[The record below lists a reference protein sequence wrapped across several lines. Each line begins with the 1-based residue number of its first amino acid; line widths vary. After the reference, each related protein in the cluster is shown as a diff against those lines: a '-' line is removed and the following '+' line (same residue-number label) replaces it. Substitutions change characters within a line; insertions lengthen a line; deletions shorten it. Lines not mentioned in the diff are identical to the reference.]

1 MGSHPGGDSDK
12 HSATG
17 SNSQHPP
24 TPRICP
30 GCSKASKTPPRG
42 PPAPS
47 NPQNLP
53 CLHKDIQSCPK
64 IPPRGR
70 PAPSNP
76 QDLPCLHKGIQNT
89 SMGTSSPSNPQDHPQ
104 LFGGSK
110 TPPWGPPAPSNPQ
123 HLSCLHKG
131 IQNTSIGT
139 PSPLQDLPQL
149 FRGSKT
155 PPRGP
160 PALSCGILSLP
171 SPSTNRSAPFLGKI
185 PAAIP
190 ARSPGTRIPAHV
202 HTRTPSRDS
211 CSGTIPSASRTRFSP
226 PFHDP
231 RSPFSLW
238 LPGVLPRPLP
248 EPAGWQRCRAVING
262 AALPIPGAASRAL
275 ASTVLFIYF
284 T

>member
-53 CLHKDIQSCPK
+53 CLHKDIQSCSK

-110 TPPWGPPAPSNPQ
+110 TPPWGPPAPSNSQ

-139 PSPLQDLPQL
+139 PSPPPGSSPAVQGLQN
-149 FRGSKT
+149 T
-155 PPRGP
+155 
-160 PALSCGILSLP
+160 
-171 SPSTNRSAPFLGKI
+171 ST
-185 PAAIP
+185 
-190 ARSPGTRIPAHV
+190 GTSS
-202 HTRTPSRDS
+202 TE
-211 CSGTIPSASRTRFSP
+211 
-226 PFHDP
+226 
-231 RSPFSLW
+231 LW
-238 LPGVLPRPLP
+238 HP
-248 EPAGWQRCRAVING
+248 EPSQPLHQQIS
-262 AALPIPGAASRAL
+262 PIPGKNPRCNPSPQPGNADPRTCAHTDTQQGQLLWHDSFSVQDQVFPSL
-275 ASTVLFIYF
+275 P
-284 T
+284 